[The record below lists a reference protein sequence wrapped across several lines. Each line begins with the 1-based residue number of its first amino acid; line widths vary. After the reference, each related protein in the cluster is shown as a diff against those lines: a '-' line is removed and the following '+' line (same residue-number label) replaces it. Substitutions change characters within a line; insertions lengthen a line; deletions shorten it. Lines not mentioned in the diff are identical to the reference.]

1 MAWGLSITNDTNK
14 KKILSVVSVT
24 TMASFMTG
32 LNARL
37 AAVGFPVIVHE
48 LNCGIDEVIWII
60 QGFMIG
66 STIIQLIVGSLAD
79 IYGRVRLF
87 NIGLLIFSLGG
98 LGSGLA
104 INAPLLTIFRVVQG
118 IGAAF
123 LMTLSITILTD
134 NIPKNMLG
142 TWFGINQIAWRAGA
156 IIGLTFSGII
166 IDYLGWRWV
175 YLINFPIGI
184 VVYVWSLKSLKETY
198 RPAGNRCLDWAGFI
212 LFTLFMMF
220 LASSLTMMMNIKN
233 WGYLVTIFFLLSA
246 ISLILFIIHEN
257 KSKCRALD
265 LSIFKIQQF
274 STGITAQFL
283 YAIGFGSFIT
293 LLVIFIEVVRGYSA
307 SLTGFLLTPFELS
320 FLIFGIVGGRL
331 SDNFGFAPVATTG
344 LLMASFSLY
353 MLSRL
358 GMNVS
363 LEHLMI
369 CVFLF
374 GIGAGLFIAPNTS
387 SIMTSTPPEKRGVAS
402 AIRTFS
408 FNIGFLVSLN
418 IAMLSLVGST
428 SYEIATKLIISEG
441 RVENLSDVPLEKVYM
456 GISNS
461 FLMMAII
468 MMIALLLSAYQLKTS
483 ASKQK

>member
-1 MAWGLSITNDTNK
+1 LSATNGIDKKRMLSI
-14 KKILSVVSVT
+14 VSVT
-24 TMASFMTG
+24 TVASFITG

-60 QGFMIG
+60 QGFMVG
-66 STIIQLIVGSLAD
+66 STIIQLIVGGLAD

-87 NIGLLIFSLGG
+87 NIGLLIFSLSG

-104 INAPLLTIFRVVQG
+104 TNAPLLTIFRIIQG

-142 TWFGINQIAWRAGA
+142 TWLGLNQIAWRVGA
-156 IIGLTFSGII
+156 IVGLTFSGII
-166 IDYLGWRWV
+166 IDYLGWRWI

-184 VVYVWSLKSLKETY
+184 ASYIWSLKSLKETY
-198 RPAGNRCLDWAGFI
+198 RPTSNRCLDRIGFI
-212 LFTLFMMF
+212 LFTIFVMF
-220 LASSLTMMMNIKN
+220 LASSLTMMMNVKS
-233 WGYLVTIFFLLSA
+233 WGYVIPIFFLISM
-246 ISLILFIIHEN
+246 ISLAFFIIHER
-257 KSKCRALD
+257 KSECRALD
-265 LSIFKIQQF
+265 LSIFKIRQF
-274 STGITAQFL
+274 SNGITTQFL

-293 LLVIFIEVVRGYSA
+293 LLVIFIEVVRSYSA
-307 SLTGFLLTPFELS
+307 SLTGMLLTPFELS

-344 LLMASFSLY
+344 LLMASASLY

-358 GMNVS
+358 GMSAS
-363 LEHLMI
+363 LEYLMTY
-369 CVFLF
+369 VFLF

-387 SIMTSTPPEKRGVAS
+387 AIMTSIPPEKRGVAS

-418 IAMLSLVGST
+418 IAMLSLVSST

-441 RVENLSDVPLEKVYM
+441 HVENLNDVPLEKVYM

-461 FLMMAII
+461 FLMMAVI
-468 MMIALLLSAYQLKTS
+468 MSVALLLSAYQLKIKLLNRS
-483 ASKQK
+483 EN

>member
-1 MAWGLSITNDTNK
+1 
-14 KKILSVVSVT
+14 
-24 TMASFMTG
+24 MTG

-48 LNCGIDEVIWII
+48 LNCGIDNVVWII
-60 QGFMIG
+60 QGFMVG
-66 STIIQLIVGSLAD
+66 STMIQLIVGGLAD
-79 IYGRVRLF
+79 VYGRVRLF
-87 NIGLLIFSLGG
+87 NIGLIVFSLGG

-104 INAPLLTIFRVVQG
+104 TDALLLTIFRIVQG

-142 TWFGINQIAWRAGA
+142 TWLGINQIAWRAGA

-166 IDYLGWRWV
+166 IDYLGWRWI

-184 VVYVWSLKSLKETY
+184 ISYLWSLKSLKETY
-198 RPAGNRCLDWAGFI
+198 RPTSNRCLDWTGFI

-220 LASSLTMMMNIKN
+220 LASSLTMMMNIKS
-233 WGYLVTIFFLLSA
+233 WGYLVPIFFLLSA
-246 ISLILFIIHEN
+246 VSLIFFIIHES
-257 KSKCRALD
+257 KSGCRALD

-274 STGITAQFL
+274 SSGITAQFL

-293 LLVIFIEVVRGYSA
+293 LLVVFIEVVRGYSA
-307 SLTGFLLTPFELS
+307 SLTGILLTPFELS
-320 FLIFGIVGGRL
+320 FLIFGVVGGRL
-331 SDNFGFAPVATTG
+331 SDSFGFAPVATTG
-344 LLMASFSLY
+344 LLMASSSLY
-353 MLSRL
+353 MLSRV

-363 LEHLMI
+363 LEHLTMY
-369 CVFLF
+369 VFLF
-374 GIGAGLFIAPNTS
+374 GMGAGLFIAPNTS
-387 SIMTSTPPEKRGVAS
+387 AIMTSIPPEKRGVAS
-402 AIRTFS
+402 AIRTLS

-418 IAMLSLVGST
+418 IAMLSLISST

-441 RVENLSDVPLEKVYM
+441 HVENLSGVPLEKVYM

-461 FLMMAII
+461 FLIMAII
-468 MMIALLLSAYQLKTS
+468 MIVALLLSVYQLKIKVS
-483 ASKQK
+483 EQK

>member
-1 MAWGLSITNDTNK
+1 
-14 KKILSVVSVT
+14 
-24 TMASFMTG
+24 MTG

-48 LNCGIDEVIWII
+48 LNCGIDNVVWII
-60 QGFMIG
+60 QGFMVG
-66 STIIQLIVGSLAD
+66 STMIQLIVGGLAD

-87 NIGLLIFSLGG
+87 NIGLIVFSLGG

-104 INAPLLTIFRVVQG
+104 TDALLLTIFRIVQG

-142 TWFGINQIAWRAGA
+142 TWLGINQIAWRAGA

-166 IDYLGWRWV
+166 IDYLGWRWI

-184 VVYVWSLKSLKETY
+184 ISYLWSLKSLKETY
-198 RPAGNRCLDWAGFI
+198 RPTSNRCLDWTGFI

-220 LASSLTMMMNIKN
+220 LASSLTMMMNIKS
-233 WGYLVTIFFLLSA
+233 WGYLVPIFFLLSA
-246 ISLILFIIHEN
+246 VSLIFFIIHES
-257 KSKCRALD
+257 KSGCRALD

-274 STGITAQFL
+274 SSGITAQFL
-283 YAIGFGSFIT
+283 YTIGFGSFIT
-293 LLVIFIEVVRGYSA
+293 LLVVFIEVVRGYSA
-307 SLTGFLLTPFELS
+307 SLTGILLTPFELS
-320 FLIFGIVGGRL
+320 FLIFGVVGGRL
-331 SDNFGFAPVATTG
+331 SDSFGFAPVATTG
-344 LLMASFSLY
+344 LLMASSSLY
-353 MLSRL
+353 MLSRV

-363 LEHLMI
+363 LEHLTMY
-369 CVFLF
+369 VFLF
-374 GIGAGLFIAPNTS
+374 GMGAGLFIAPNTS
-387 SIMTSTPPEKRGVAS
+387 AIMTSIPPEKRGVAS
-402 AIRTFS
+402 AIRTLS

-418 IAMLSLVGST
+418 IAMLSLISST

-441 RVENLSDVPLEKVYM
+441 HVENLSGVPLEKVYM

-461 FLMMAII
+461 FLIMAII
-468 MMIALLLSAYQLKTS
+468 MIVALLLSVYQLKI
-483 ASKQK
+483 KYLNKNDEGCG

>member
-1 MAWGLSITNDTNK
+1 MSATNDVDRK
-14 KKILSVVSVT
+14 RILSVVSVIT
-24 TMASFMTG
+24 IASFMTG

-48 LNCGIDEVIWII
+48 LNCGINEVIWII
-60 QGFMIG
+60 QGFMVG
-66 STIIQLIVGSLAD
+66 STIIQLIVGGLAD
-79 IYGRVRLF
+79 IYGRIRLF
-87 NIGLLIFSLGG
+87 NIGLLVFSLGG

-104 INAPLLTIFRVVQG
+104 TNAIFLTIFRIVQG

-142 TWFGINQIAWRAGA
+142 TWLGLNQIAWRVGA
-156 IIGLTFSGII
+156 IVGLTLSGII
-166 IDYLGWRWV
+166 IDYLGWRWI

-184 VVYVWSLKSLKETY
+184 VSYLWSSKSLKETY
-198 RPAGNRCLDWAGFI
+198 RPTNNRCLDRVGFI
-212 LFTLFMMF
+212 LFTFFMMF
-220 LASSLTMMMNIKN
+220 LASSLTMMMNIKS
-233 WGYLVTIFFLLSA
+233 WGYVVPIFFLLSVA
-246 ISLILFIIHEN
+246 SLVFFIIHES
-257 KSKCRALD
+257 KSECRALD

-274 STGITAQFL
+274 SNGIAAQFL

-293 LLVIFIEVVRGYSA
+293 LLVIFVEVVRSYSA
-307 SLTGFLLTPFELS
+307 SLIGILLTPFELS
-320 FLIFGIVGGRL
+320 FLIFGVIGGRL
-331 SDNFGFAPVATTG
+331 SDSFGLAPVATTG
-344 LLMASFSLY
+344 LLMASASLY

-358 GMNVS
+358 GMNTGLVY
-363 LEHLMI
+363 LMAY
-369 CVFLF
+369 VFLF

-387 SIMTSTPPEKRGVAS
+387 AIMTSVPPEKRGVAS

-428 SYEIATKLIISEG
+428 SYEVATKLIISEG
-441 RVENLSDVPLEKVYM
+441 RVENLNDVPLEKVYM

-468 MMIALLLSAYQLKTS
+468 MTVALLLSVYQLKIKS
-483 ASKQK
+483 LNKSEN